1 MEITTLGAFIALG
14 VAIFLIIK
22 GIPAVYGM
30 IIGALLG
37 GITSGLNIFET
48 VNIMINGASGMSS
61 ALLRII
67 TAGVLAGVLMESGA
81 AGKNR

>member
-37 GITSGLNIFET
+37 GITSG
-48 VNIMINGASGMSS
+48 
-61 ALLRII
+61 
-67 TAGVLAGVLMESGA
+67 
-81 AGKNR
+81 

>member
-61 ALLRII
+61 ALSYYNSWSTCWSAYGIW
-67 TAGVLAGVLMESGA
+67 SCW
-81 AGKNR
+81 KNR